1 MDNPQPPA
9 ELILASDL
17 ARYLKCGKSTVY
29 KMAQEGKIPTVSIG
43 SRGVRFDLAAVLQ
56 ALQRKDDAQ

>member
-1 MDNPQPPA
+1 MANPQPPP

-17 ARYLKCGKSTVY
+17 ARYLKCGKSTV
-29 KMAQEGKIPTVSIG
+29 SIG
-43 SRGVRFDLAAVLQ
+43 ARGVRFDLAAVLQ